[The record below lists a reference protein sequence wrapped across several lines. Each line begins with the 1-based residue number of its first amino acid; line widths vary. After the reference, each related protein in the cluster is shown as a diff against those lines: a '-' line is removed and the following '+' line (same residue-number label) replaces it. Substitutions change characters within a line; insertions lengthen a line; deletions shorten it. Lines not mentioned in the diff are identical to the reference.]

1 MDCMTRFYR
10 AVGVLLWLSGT
21 LCFGWGAGIF
31 FALGIG
37 SLMFCFRGFPQFRGF
52 PEWFVRPILTL
63 FALGFLAFLPF
74 CGNLPHYTGL
84 PRLSYED
91 AFWLFNFCLL
101 LLEVFLLLSRRMT
114 VTRNF
119 LLLIAAEQLISGLLF
134 RPGIVSFLFFI
145 PAFALLLYAV
155 HLLAEFSQMK
165 QSLLH
170 ETGAACD
177 ELTRIFSVSSSG
189 NSRRTPVELG
199 ISGEIEIRERL
210 DRYPIRVERKRQAL
224 RFVQEVESLERV
236 SCWEDGVLPH
246 RGPVAGWMLSFLI
259 FGFLFFAGFYRPA
272 HFTAG
277 YFGWSVPS
285 AIGYSETSRLGEFGP
300 QLGNPRPFLWL
311 RLFRDDGTLTWKQT
325 VGPQEF
331 SQDPAVPGNLSES
344 FYLRGAVFGRY
355 RKAGWEP
362 AESSGVN
369 PTCPRTLRF
378 SQSQLHLHR
387 NAWRQPDLIR
397 IEETFEPTT
406 ESAFFAVWPFLLP
419 PGTHDAPSRFDPF
432 REKVLF
438 ANGEPI
444 PGKSYSLLTH
454 GFHQE
459 SNFMENGTANAIPR
473 LAQSPWT
480 PAMTPE
486 LDAAFS
492 EMPSLEVFPSLC
504 GLAQKWAAEFEN
516 SEDQDGSAAFSSRK
530 LAQHFA
536 SRLAFSPEFSY
547 STAPVRRE
555 RELDPLEDFIR
566 NHPQGHCE
574 FYAAALV
581 QMLRSQG
588 IPARYVVGFAVQ
600 EYSSTAK
607 AWVVRHQDAHAW
619 VEAWIPR
626 HEIPEEVFAQSSV
639 PETYWRYGAWLRLD
653 PVSHHLVPVRE
664 ASQTFLFSLFDVCET
679 FWKNSIL
686 NLNFQTQQERIYA
699 PVFQWL
705 RDLGGTLLAL
715 PKNISAWF
723 SELSADSV
731 SGGKRRFF
739 HELYALLMLGTLP
752 VGILLWM
759 GISRLL
765 RWWKEQEH
773 RAENC
778 RSGECRA
785 GQQRDGKES
794 ENDWGMMAEEWNS
807 LERLKKRR
815 EHSVVSFR
823 SLEAEIEALGRKR
836 RTGETSLEFMNEA
849 AKLFQRPEL
858 PEETRKYYA
867 LRFGGMRELQRNEQ

>member
-1 MDCMTRFYR
+1 
-10 AVGVLLWLSGT
+10 
-21 LCFGWGAGIF
+21 
-31 FALGIG
+31 
-37 SLMFCFRGFPQFRGF
+37 
-52 PEWFVRPILTL
+52 
-63 FALGFLAFLPF
+63 
-74 CGNLPHYTGL
+74 
-84 PRLSYED
+84 
-91 AFWLFNFCLL
+91 
-101 LLEVFLLLSRRMT
+101 
-114 VTRNF
+114 
-119 LLLIAAEQLISGLLF
+119 
-134 RPGIVSFLFFI
+134 
-145 PAFALLLYAV
+145 
-155 HLLAEFSQMK
+155 
-165 QSLLH
+165 
-170 ETGAACD
+170 
-177 ELTRIFSVSSSG
+177 
-189 NSRRTPVELG
+189 
-199 ISGEIEIRERL
+199 
-210 DRYPIRVERKRQAL
+210 
-224 RFVQEVESLERV
+224 
-236 SCWEDGVLPH
+236 
-246 RGPVAGWMLSFLI
+246 
-259 FGFLFFAGFYRPA
+259 
-272 HFTAG
+272 
-277 YFGWSVPS
+277 
-285 AIGYSETSRLGEFGP
+285 
-300 QLGNPRPFLWL
+300 
-311 RLFRDDGTLTWKQT
+311 
-325 VGPQEF
+325 
-331 SQDPAVPGNLSES
+331 
-344 FYLRGAVFGRY
+344 
-355 RKAGWEP
+355 
-362 AESSGVN
+362 
-369 PTCPRTLRF
+369 
-378 SQSQLHLHR
+378 
-387 NAWRQPDLIR
+387 
-397 IEETFEPTT
+397 
-406 ESAFFAVWPFLLP
+406 
-419 PGTHDAPSRFDPF
+419 
-432 REKVLF
+432 
-438 ANGEPI
+438 
-444 PGKSYSLLTH
+444 
-454 GFHQE
+454 
-459 SNFMENGTANAIPR
+459 MENGTANAIPR

-626 HEIPEEVFAQSSV
+626 HEIPEEVFAQSSI
-639 PETYWRYGAWLRLD
+639 PEAYWRYGAWLRLD

-823 SLEAEIEALGRKR
+823 SLEAEIEELGRKR